1 MKKYADKDRNRR
13 CTALWGTLWREILFD
28 FWQKSNKIHGRSLSV
43 KFCSEANSENTDSK
57 ASLLA
62 NTLASSSKQA
72 AQAKAKGLRSL
83 LCAIIPPF
91 RRVFLHPRPN
101 GGREP
106 RFKAVWATVRVNYPP
121 FPPELSAV
129 RIIDRV
135 SGTRARIPLPS
146 GSTPCASFRAKSHK
160 VSCKM
165 PFYVVLHYTFSAYRA

>member
-1 MKKYADKDRNRR
+1 M
-13 CTALWGTLWREILFD
+13 ALWGTLWREILFD
-28 FWQKSNKIHGRSLSV
+28 FCQKSNKIHDRSLSV

-57 ASLLA
+57 AALLA
-62 NTLASSSKQA
+62 NTLARSSKQA

-91 RRVFLHPRPN
+91 RRVSLHPRPN
-101 GGREP
+101 DRP
-106 RFKAVWATVRVNYPP
+106 NRLKARFSATVRVNYPP
-121 FPPELSAV
+121 FPPELYAV

-146 GSTPCASFRAKSHK
+146 GSTTCAGFLAKWHK

-165 PFYVVLHYTFSAYRA
+165 PFICGFTLHL